1 MSSSAES
8 LTTATPPS
16 KKRRVEGSE
25 AEEVIANNNATTAT
39 KNGVISKSAAGATG
53 GASKNGNSNTMN
65 SSNGK
70 SANGDTNGASAP
82 APDGKRLDAKPGL
95 RQVLMDL
102 SYFLGEI
109 DESLYS
115 RQLYVLGHEA
125 MKKMAKAAVLISGM
139 KGLGVEIA
147 KNIILGGVKA
157 VTLHDTDNAEI
168 ADLSS
173 QFYLSEEDIGK
184 NRAAV
189 SLNKLGELNAYVTT
203 NASMEPLTEEMIT
216 KYTVV
221 VLTNSSLEEQLR
233 IAEITRKHNI
243 ALIVASTPGLFAQV
257 FTDFGAKFRVFDTN
271 GEQPISTM
279 VASVTQEEEGVVA
292 ALDEVRHGLE
302 DGDYVTFSEVEG
314 MTELNGC
321 KPMKIKVKRKKT
333 RQSLF
338 TF

>member
-1 MSSSAES
+1 MSMTSHKHVF
-8 LTTATPPS
+8 L
-16 KKRRVEGSE
+16 
-25 AEEVIANNNATTAT
+25 
-39 KNGVISKSAAGATG
+39 
-53 GASKNGNSNTMN
+53 
-65 SSNGK
+65 
-70 SANGDTNGASAP
+70 
-82 APDGKRLDAKPGL
+82 
-95 RQVLMDL
+95 
-102 SYFLGEI
+102 FLGEI

-221 VLTNSSLEEQLR
+221 VLTNSSLDEQLR

-243 ALIVASTPGLFAQV
+243 ALIVASTPGLYAQV

-321 KPMKIKVKRKKT
+321 KPMKIKVIEKFVKVY
-333 RQSLF
+333 
-338 TF
+338 